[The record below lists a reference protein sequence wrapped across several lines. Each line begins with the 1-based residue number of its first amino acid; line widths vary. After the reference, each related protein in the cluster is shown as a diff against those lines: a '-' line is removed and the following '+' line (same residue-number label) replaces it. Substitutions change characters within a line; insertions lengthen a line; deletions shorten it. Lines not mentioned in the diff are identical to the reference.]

1 MIKIVDFFLKRTKL
15 NYSLFIILI
24 LSGIFAYGTI
34 AKDVFPVI
42 KIDKVIVSGFYT
54 NISNDALNKMAVIP
68 LENELKSLEG
78 IQKIESFIS
87 QGSFT
92 IVLTLDEYANEG
104 KILDKTKNIISNAKS
119 DLPSDMN
126 EPSAYTADWKA
137 PLINVIFSS
146 SILSKD
152 KLIDIADEIKNKLLL
167 LKNVSEVVLF
177 EDTKKVFEVIF
188 DNRKIELYNLNKD
201 ILFEEIKRLSNI
213 FPIGQIDDEKESYFL
228 SNVNGKKSVKDYL
241 NTLLKIDDKTI
252 YLKDIARVEYK
263 RNEEKVI
270 SKINGKSN
278 VQLAMYKND
287 KADAIILAKE
297 VKDYINNLNQEYEN
311 INISVVEDSSVLI
324 KNRLNTIVSG
334 ILFGLILLTLA
345 LYILI
350 NKRVAFIVVLGI
362 PTAILFALVFLSFT
376 TYSINM
382 ITLIG
387 VLLVLGILVDDAI
400 IIAENIQR
408 HIVLG
413 ENKFKATKDAC
424 KEVMLPVL
432 ASSLTTVFAFLPMMV
447 LTNELGQFLI
457 LIPVSVIIL
466 IIASLIESYI
476 FLPIHALHILK
487 KDDKELDW
495 TKALNLYSNF
505 LHKIIDYKKT
515 FLLLFI
521 IIIPLLTLFLASTM
535 KYNLLP
541 EFDSNEININ
551 GSFKKNT
558 KVKETFEKSKIF
570 EEILLKHKNELFI
583 KTISYGIGYKVSDD
597 DFTLK
602 ESLFNFQLEL
612 HAKKPENFMEEY
624 IAPILALNK
633 DDREKIRVLSD
644 EDIIEKIKKLFH
656 AHKPDNLKTL
666 TMSKAETGITD
677 NDIEIL
683 LSSKDE
689 KLLNEA
695 SEKIEETLKNIHGLS
710 AVKNNTKLGTKELKL
725 KLNTYGESLGFNE
738 EILFNSLRSSFSKTV
753 QNKGLNKEG
762 IFDLISYDENK
773 DDINTLIHYEL
784 NIPNTNKKIFLSE
797 ICDFEFKQTFEFIE
811 KINQY
816 EVKTISAN
824 VNNKII
830 TATEA
835 LDLLKNILEKYERL
849 GIKVMLEGEEEQ
861 NERMLKEMSLAFI
874 IALILIF
881 FTLLL
886 LFNSFRLSFMILALI
901 PFSFLGSIIGHLLL
915 DLNLS
920 LTSIIGLLGLA
931 GVVVNDA
938 IVMLEF
944 MRHSRTVEEV
954 IARAKLRLRPILIT
968 SITTFLGLISLIFFA
983 SGQAKVLQPIA
994 VSLGFG
1000 LLWGT
1005 VLTLVF
1011 LPTFFSLAF
1020 RIKKEK

>member
-1 MIKIVDFFLKRTKL
+1 MIRIVDFFLKRTKL
-15 NYSLFIILI
+15 NYSLFLILI
-24 LSGIFAYGTI
+24 LAGFFAYGKI
-34 AKDVFPVI
+34 AKDVFPII
-42 KIDKVIVSGFYT
+42 KIDKIIVSGFYT

-68 LENELKSLEG
+68 LENELKALDG
-78 IQKIESFIS
+78 IQKIESYIS

-92 IVLTLDEYANEG
+92 IVLTLEEYSNEA
-104 KILDKTKNIISNAKS
+104 KVLDKTKNIISNAKS
-119 DLPSDMN
+119 DLPSDMK
-126 EPSAYTADWKA
+126 EPSAYTTDWKA
-137 PLINVIFSS
+137 PLLNVIFSS
-146 SILSKD
+146 NSVSKD
-152 KLIDIADEIKNKLLL
+152 KLITFADEIKNKLLL
-167 LKNVSEVVLF
+167 LNNVSEIILF

-188 DNRKIELYNLNKD
+188 DNRKIELYNLDKN

-228 SNVNGKKSVKDYL
+228 SNINGKKSVEAYL

-252 YLKDIARVEYK
+252 YLKDISRVEYK

-270 SKINGKSN
+270 SKVNGKSN
-278 VQLAMYKND
+278 VQLAMYKNN

-297 VKDYINNLNQEYEN
+297 VRNYVNNLNQKHQN
-311 INISVVEDSSVLI
+311 INISIIEDSSVLI

-334 ILFGLILLTLA
+334 ILFGLILVSLA

-376 TYSINM
+376 SYSINM

-387 VLLVLGILVDDAI
+387 VLLILGILVDDAI

-413 ENKFKATKDAC
+413 ENKLQATKEAC

-457 LIPVSVIIL
+457 LIPVSVVIL
-466 IIASLIESYI
+466 MIASLIESYI

-487 KDDKELDW
+487 KEDKELDW
-495 TKALNLYSNF
+495 SKALNFYSSF

-521 IIIPLLTLFLASTM
+521 VLIPLLTIFLASSM

-541 EFDSNEININ
+541 EFDSNEINID

-558 KVKETFEKSKIF
+558 KVNETFEKSKIF

-583 KTISYGIGYKVSDD
+583 KTISYGVGYKVSED

-602 ESLFNFQLEL
+602 ESFFNFQLEL
-612 HAKKPENFMEEY
+612 YDKKPENFMEEY
-624 IAPILALNK
+624 ISPFLSLNK
-633 DDREKIRVLSD
+633 DDRKKIRVLSD
-644 EDIIEKIKKLFH
+644 EEIIEKIKNLFKE
-656 AHKPDNLKTL
+656 HKTDALKTL

-683 LSSKDE
+683 LSSKNE
-689 KLLNEA
+689 KLLNQA
-695 SEKIEETLKNIHGLS
+695 SKEIEQKLKEIKGVGSVN
-710 AVKNNTKLGTKELKL
+710 NNTKLGTKELKL
-725 KLNTYGESLGFNE
+725 KLNSYGESLGFNE
-738 EILFNSLRSSFSKTV
+738 EILFNSLRPSFSKSV

-773 DDINTLIHYEL
+773 DDINMLIAYEL
-784 NIPNTNKKIFLSE
+784 NIPNTNKKIFLSD
-797 ICDFEFKQTFEFIE
+797 ICDFEFKNTFEFIE

-830 TATEA
+830 TAIET
-835 LDLLKNILEKYERL
+835 LDLLNTTLDKYKKL
-849 GIKVMLEGEEEQ
+849 GVKIMLEGEKEQ
-861 NERMLKEMSLAFI
+861 NDRMLEEMSMAFLLA
-874 IALILIF
+874 LLLIF

-901 PFSFLGSIIGHLLL
+901 PFSFLGSLFGHLIL

-944 MRHSRTVEEV
+944 VRHSTTVEEV
-954 IARAKLRLRPILIT
+954 ITRAKLRLRPILIT

-1011 LPTFFSLAF
+1011 LPTFFVLVF
-1020 RIKKEK
+1020 KIKKEK

>member
-1 MIKIVDFFLKRTKL
+1 MIRIVDFFLKRTKL
-15 NYSLFIILI
+15 NYSLFLILI
-24 LSGIFAYGTI
+24 LAGFFAYGKI
-34 AKDVFPVI
+34 AKDVFPII
-42 KIDKVIVSGFYT
+42 KIDKIIVSGFYT

-68 LENELKSLEG
+68 LENELKALDG
-78 IQKIESFIS
+78 IQKIESYIS

-92 IVLTLDEYANEG
+92 IVLTLEEYSNEA
-104 KILDKTKNIISNAKS
+104 KVLDKTKNIISNAKS
-119 DLPSDMN
+119 DLPSDMK
-126 EPSAYTADWKA
+126 ELSAYTTDWKA
-137 PLINVIFSS
+137 PLLNVIFSS
-146 SILSKD
+146 NSVSKD
-152 KLIDIADEIKNKLLL
+152 KLITFADEIKNKLLL
-167 LKNVSEVVLF
+167 LNNVSEIILF

-188 DNRKIELYNLNKD
+188 DNRKIELYNLDKN

-228 SNVNGKKSVKDYL
+228 SNINGKKSVEAYL

-252 YLKDIARVEYK
+252 YLKDISRVEYK

-270 SKINGKSN
+270 SKVNGKSN
-278 VQLAMYKND
+278 VQLAMYKNN

-297 VKDYINNLNQEYEN
+297 VRNYVNNLNQKHQN
-311 INISVVEDSSVLI
+311 INISIIEDSSVLI

-334 ILFGLILLTLA
+334 ILFGLILVSLA

-376 TYSINM
+376 SYSINM

-387 VLLVLGILVDDAI
+387 VLLILGILVDDAI

-413 ENKFKATKDAC
+413 ENKLQATKEAC

-457 LIPVSVIIL
+457 LIPVSVVIL
-466 IIASLIESYI
+466 MIASLIESYI

-487 KDDKELDW
+487 KEDKELDW
-495 TKALNLYSNF
+495 SKALNFYSSF

-521 IIIPLLTLFLASTM
+521 VLIPLLTIFLASSM

-541 EFDSNEININ
+541 EFDSNEINID

-558 KVKETFEKSKIF
+558 KVNETFEKSKIF

-583 KTISYGIGYKVSDD
+583 KTISYGVGYKVSED

-602 ESLFNFQLEL
+602 ESFFNFQLEL
-612 HAKKPENFMEEY
+612 YDKKPENFMEEY
-624 IAPILALNK
+624 ISPFLALNK
-633 DDREKIRVLSD
+633 DDRKKIRVLSD
-644 EDIIEKIKKLFH
+644 EEIIEKIKNLFKE
-656 AHKPDNLKTL
+656 HKTDALKTL

-683 LSSKDE
+683 LSSKNE
-689 KLLNEA
+689 KLLNQA
-695 SEKIEETLKNIHGLS
+695 SKEIEQKLKEIKGVGSVN
-710 AVKNNTKLGTKELKL
+710 NNTKLGTKELKL
-725 KLNTYGESLGFNE
+725 KLNSYGESLGFNE
-738 EILFNSLRSSFSKTV
+738 EILFNSLRPSFSKSV

-773 DDINTLIHYEL
+773 DDINMLIAYEL
-784 NIPNTNKKIFLSE
+784 NIPNTNKKIFLSD
-797 ICDFEFKQTFEFIE
+797 ICDLEFKNTFEFIE

-830 TATEA
+830 TAIET
-835 LDLLKNILEKYERL
+835 LDLLNTTLDKYKKL
-849 GIKVMLEGEEEQ
+849 GVKIMLEGEKEQ
-861 NERMLKEMSLAFI
+861 NDRMLEEMSMAFLLA
-874 IALILIF
+874 LLLIF

-901 PFSFLGSIIGHLLL
+901 PFSFLGSLFGHLIL

-944 MRHSRTVEEV
+944 VRHSTTVEEV
-954 IARAKLRLRPILIT
+954 ITRAKLRLRPILIT

-1011 LPTFFSLAF
+1011 LPTFFVLVF
-1020 RIKKEK
+1020 KIKKEK

>member
-1 MIKIVDFFLKRTKL
+1 MIRIVDFFLKRTKL
-15 NYSLFIILI
+15 NYSLFLILI
-24 LSGIFAYGTI
+24 LAGFFAYGKI
-34 AKDVFPVI
+34 AKDVFPII
-42 KIDKVIVSGFYT
+42 KIDKIIVSGFYT

-68 LENELKSLEG
+68 LENELKALDG
-78 IQKIESFIS
+78 IQKIESYIS

-92 IVLTLDEYANEG
+92 IVLTLEEYSNEA
-104 KILDKTKNIISNAKS
+104 KVLDKTKNIISNAKS
-119 DLPSDMN
+119 DLPSDMK
-126 EPSAYTADWKA
+126 ELSAYTTDWKA
-137 PLINVIFSS
+137 PLLNVIFSS
-146 SILSKD
+146 NSVSKD
-152 KLIDIADEIKNKLLL
+152 KLITFADEIKNKLLL
-167 LKNVSEVVLF
+167 LNNVSEIILF

-188 DNRKIELYNLNKD
+188 DNRKIELYNLDKN

-228 SNVNGKKSVKDYL
+228 SNINGKKSVEAYL

-252 YLKDIARVEYK
+252 YLKDISRVEYK

-270 SKINGKSN
+270 SKVNGKSN
-278 VQLAMYKND
+278 VQLAMYKNN

-297 VKDYINNLNQEYEN
+297 VRNYVNNLNQKHQN
-311 INISVVEDSSVLI
+311 INISIIEDSSVLI

-334 ILFGLILLTLA
+334 ILFGLILVSLA

-376 TYSINM
+376 SYSINM

-387 VLLVLGILVDDAI
+387 VLLILGILVDDAI

-413 ENKFKATKDAC
+413 ENKLQATKEAC

-457 LIPVSVIIL
+457 LIPVSVVIL
-466 IIASLIESYI
+466 MIASLIESYI

-487 KDDKELDW
+487 KEDKELDW
-495 TKALNLYSNF
+495 SKALNFYSSF

-521 IIIPLLTLFLASTM
+521 VLIPLLTIFLASSM

-541 EFDSNEININ
+541 EFDSNEINID

-558 KVKETFEKSKIF
+558 KVNETFEKSKIF

-583 KTISYGIGYKVSDD
+583 KTISYGVGYKVSED

-602 ESLFNFQLEL
+602 ESFFNFQLEL
-612 HAKKPENFMEEY
+612 YDKKPENFMEEY
-624 IAPILALNK
+624 ISPFLALNK
-633 DDREKIRVLSD
+633 DDRKKIRVLSD
-644 EDIIEKIKKLFH
+644 EEIIEKIKNLFKE
-656 AHKPDNLKTL
+656 HKTDALKTL

-683 LSSKDE
+683 LSSKNE
-689 KLLNEA
+689 KLLNQA
-695 SEKIEETLKNIHGLS
+695 SKEIEQKLKEIKGVGSVN
-710 AVKNNTKLGTKELKL
+710 NNTKLGTKELKL
-725 KLNTYGESLGFNE
+725 KLNSYGESLGFNE
-738 EILFNSLRSSFSKTV
+738 EILFNSLRPSFSKSV

-773 DDINTLIHYEL
+773 DDINMLIAYEL
-784 NIPNTNKKIFLSE
+784 NIPNTNKKIFLSD
-797 ICDFEFKQTFEFIE
+797 ICDFEFKNTFEFIE

-830 TATEA
+830 TAIET
-835 LDLLKNILEKYERL
+835 LDLLNTTLDKYKKL
-849 GIKVMLEGEEEQ
+849 GVKIMLEGEKEQ
-861 NERMLKEMSLAFI
+861 NDRMLEEMSMAFLLA
-874 IALILIF
+874 LLLIF

-886 LFNSFRLSFMILALI
+886 LFNSFRLRFMILALI
-901 PFSFLGSIIGHLLL
+901 HFSFLGSLFGHLIL

-944 MRHSRTVEEV
+944 VRHSTTVEEV
-954 IARAKLRLRPILIT
+954 ITRAKLRLRPILIT

-1011 LPTFFSLAF
+1011 LPTFFVLVF
-1020 RIKKEK
+1020 KIKKEK

>member
-1 MIKIVDFFLKRTKL
+1 MIRIVDFFLKRTKL
-15 NYSLFIILI
+15 NYSLFLILI
-24 LSGIFAYGTI
+24 LAGFFAYGKI
-34 AKDVFPVI
+34 AKDVFPII
-42 KIDKVIVSGFYT
+42 KIDKIIVSGFYT

-68 LENELKSLEG
+68 LENELKALDG
-78 IQKIESFIS
+78 IQKIESYIS

-92 IVLTLDEYANEG
+92 IVLTLEEYSNEA
-104 KILDKTKNIISNAKS
+104 KVLDKTKNIISNAKS
-119 DLPSDMN
+119 DLPSDMK
-126 EPSAYTADWKA
+126 ELSAYTTDWKA
-137 PLINVIFSS
+137 PLLNVIFSS
-146 SILSKD
+146 NSVSKD
-152 KLIDIADEIKNKLLL
+152 KLITFADEIKNKLLL
-167 LKNVSEVVLF
+167 LNNVSEIILF

-188 DNRKIELYNLNKD
+188 DNRKIELYNLDKN

-228 SNVNGKKSVKDYL
+228 SNINGKKSVEAYL

-252 YLKDIARVEYK
+252 YLKDISRVEYK

-270 SKINGKSN
+270 SKVNGKSN
-278 VQLAMYKND
+278 VQLAMYKNN

-297 VKDYINNLNQEYEN
+297 VRNYVNNLNQKHQN
-311 INISVVEDSSVLI
+311 INISIIEDSSVLI

-334 ILFGLILLTLA
+334 ILFGLILVSLA

-376 TYSINM
+376 SYSINM

-387 VLLVLGILVDDAI
+387 VLLILGILVDDAI

-413 ENKFKATKDAC
+413 ENKLQATKEAC

-457 LIPVSVIIL
+457 LIPVSVVIL
-466 IIASLIESYI
+466 MIASLIESYI

-487 KDDKELDW
+487 KEDKELDW
-495 TKALNLYSNF
+495 SKALNFYSSF

-521 IIIPLLTLFLASTM
+521 VLIPLLTIFLASSM

-541 EFDSNEININ
+541 EFDSNEINID

-558 KVKETFEKSKIF
+558 KVNETFEKSKIF

-583 KTISYGIGYKVSDD
+583 KTISYGVGYKVSED

-602 ESLFNFQLEL
+602 ESFFNFQLEL
-612 HAKKPENFMEEY
+612 YDKKPENFMEEY
-624 IAPILALNK
+624 ISPFLALNK
-633 DDREKIRVLSD
+633 DDRKKIRVLSD
-644 EDIIEKIKKLFH
+644 EEIIEKIKNLFKE
-656 AHKPDNLKTL
+656 HKTDALKTL

-683 LSSKDE
+683 LSSKNE
-689 KLLNEA
+689 KLLNQA
-695 SEKIEETLKNIHGLS
+695 SKEIEQKLKEIKGVGSVN
-710 AVKNNTKLGTKELKL
+710 NNTKLGTKELKL
-725 KLNTYGESLGFNE
+725 KLNSYGESLGFNE
-738 EILFNSLRSSFSKTV
+738 EILFNSLRPSFSKSV

-773 DDINTLIHYEL
+773 DDINMLIAYEL
-784 NIPNTNKKIFLSE
+784 NIPNTNKKIFLSD
-797 ICDFEFKQTFEFIE
+797 ICDFEFKNTFEFIE

-830 TATEA
+830 TAIET
-835 LDLLKNILEKYERL
+835 LDLLNTTLDKYKKL
-849 GIKVMLEGEEEQ
+849 GVKIMLEGEKEQ
-861 NERMLKEMSLAFI
+861 NDRMLEEMSMAFLLA
-874 IALILIF
+874 LLLIF

-901 PFSFLGSIIGHLLL
+901 PFSFLGSLFGHLIL

-944 MRHSRTVEEV
+944 VRHSTTVEEV
-954 IARAKLRLRPILIT
+954 ITRAKLRLRPILIT

-1011 LPTFFSLAF
+1011 LPTFFVLVF
-1020 RIKKEK
+1020 KIKKEK